1 MKNPGVNLVLRRRA
15 RRVPGGGLPAPA
27 ALAGALAAAWLALPL
42 AGLRANPAPPA
53 LAVREILAATTETAT
68 SPAVEITYPLDESV
82 FPPESIPPVFSWRD
96 GQTKV
101 RAWRIV
107 FQFQGPAEARAF
119 TSDRPEWSPA
129 ATDWEAIKRD
139 STERP
144 VRVLV
149 LGVDPA
155 EPKGIRS
162 RGRVT
167 FSTSRDA
174 VGAPLFYR
182 EVNLPFIEA
191 VKDPSKIRWRFGPI
205 SSPQAPPIVLEN
217 MPVCGNCHSFSQD
230 GRLLGMDVDYANSK
244 GSYVLTRTAE
254 QMVLAT
260 SDIMT
265 WDDYKRED
273 GELTFG
279 LLSQV
284 SPDGRAVVSTVKDK
298 SVFVPRPDLAFS
310 QLFFPVKGILAVY
323 HRETRTFTT
332 LKGAD
337 DPQFVQSNPA
347 WSPDGGVIVFARA
360 KAYQLRSAARSSILL
375 TPEECREFLVD
386 GKSFQFELYRIP
398 YNDGTGGEAE
408 PLAGAAGNG
417 FSNYFP
423 KYSPDGKWI
432 VFCRARNYMLLQ
444 PDSELFIIP
453 AGGGEAR
460 RLRCNTTRMNSW
472 HSWSPNGHWL
482 VFSSKANSPYT
493 QLWLAHMDAAGNS
506 APPVVLAQMTA
517 PDRAANIPE
526 FVNLSP
532 DALHKINEQFL
543 NDYSFER
550 AGNEFYRAGDP
561 DGAIRQYLKALA
573 INPANANV
581 QQRLGF
587 LLFNVKH
594 QLPEGLAHSQEAVRL
609 DPKNVFAQSDLGMAL
624 FQMGRLDEAAP
635 HLMEALRFRT
645 DSREPR
651 YQPQAIRFNLAQL
664 LLRQGQSAAAATQLE
679 EVVRLDPNHA
689 EAHYLLALAL
699 AAQGR
704 LEETLRHYT
713 TAVALKPGTDT
724 SYRLHDL
731 LAQNYALAGQFDQ
744 AVRAA
749 EKAVQLAQAAG
760 REDQVRALRERL
772 ASYQQGRRP

>member
-1 MKNPGVNLVLRRRA
+1 MKVPGVDLVLRQRA
-15 RRVPGGGLPAPA
+15 RVMHGRGLSNPPG
-27 ALAGALAAAWLALPL
+27 LAGALATASLVLLVPV
-42 AGLRANPAPPA
+42 LRANPASTGVA
-53 LAVREILAATTETAT
+53 AREILEAAPETAT
-68 SPAVEITYPLDESV
+68 YPLVEISYPLNEAV

-96 GQTKV
+96 GQTN
-101 RAWRIV
+101 ANTWQIV

-119 TSDRPEWSPA
+119 TTDRPEWSPA
-129 ATDWEAIKRD
+129 PADWEAIKHD

-144 VRVLV
+144 VQVVV
-149 LGVDPA
+149 LGVERA
-155 EPKGIRS
+155 EPKRIRS

-167 FSTSRDA
+167 FSTSRDE

-217 MPVCGNCHSFSQD
+217 LPVCGDCHSFSQD

-244 GSYVLTRTAE
+244 GSYVITRTAE
-254 QMVLAT
+254 KMVLAT

-284 SPDGRAVVSTVKDK
+284 SPDGRDVVSTVKDK

-337 DPQFVQSNPA
+337 DPQFVQSNPG
-347 WSPDGGVIVFARA
+347 WSPDGRVIVFARA
-360 KAYQLRSAARSSILL
+360 TAYQLQNAAKGSILL

-386 GKSFQFELYRIP
+386 GKPFQFDLYRIP
-398 YNDGTGGEAE
+398 YNDGAGGAAE
-408 PLAGAAGNG
+408 PLAGASGNG
-417 FSNYFP
+417 LSNFFP

-453 AGGGEAR
+453 AAGGEAR
-460 RLRCNTTRMNSW
+460 RLRCNTARMNSW
-472 HSWSPNGHWL
+472 HSWSPNGRWL
-482 VFSSKANSPYT
+482 VFSSKANSAYT
-493 QLWLAHMDAAGNS
+493 QLWLAHMDAEGNS
-506 APPVVLAQMTA
+506 APPIVLAQMTA

-526 FVNLSP
+526 FVNLGP
-532 DALHKINEQFL
+532 GAIHKINDQFL

-550 AGNEFYRAGDP
+550 AGNEFYRAGDS
-561 DGAIRQYLKALA
+561 DGAIRQYGKALE

-581 QQRLGF
+581 HQRLGF
-587 LLFNVKH
+587 LLFNIKH

-609 DPKNVFAQSDLGMAL
+609 DARNVFAQSDLGMAF
-624 FQMGRLDEAAP
+624 FQMGRLDEATQ
-635 HLMEALRFRT
+635 HLTEALRFRT

-651 YQPQAIRFNLAQL
+651 YQPQAIRLNLAQV
-664 LLRQGQSAAAATQLE
+664 LLRQGQAPAAITQLE
-679 EVVRLDPNHA
+679 EVVRLDPTHA

-713 TAVALKPGTDT
+713 NAVALKPGTDT
-724 SYRLHDL
+724 SYKLHDL
-731 LAQNYALAGQFDQ
+731 LAQNYALAGQFEK

-749 EKAVQLAQAAG
+749 EKAAQLAQAAG
-760 REDQVRALRERL
+760 REDQVRAIRERL
-772 ASYQQGRRP
+772 ASYQQGKVP